1 MKNPKIKTLMT
12 IILIAIMLISVFSVK
27 SLASDSNNTIVVEEN
42 ENLYLIYVENMLDE
56 NFNFAFSNTKEGENL
71 NYVSAATD
79 NEGNYIAYADGNHIA
94 AFFNEGTSYVWVKDA
109 EGKVVINGEQVNL
122 NAARTID
129 ELKEVE
135 DITKNITIK
144 SSTAQDD
151 KITINGNEEETYFY
165 QFDKVNSSEEYTK
178 LLNLINEV
186 TNYDEN
192 TNMFVKLQSYNELY
206 DLYNLLLTNL
216 SDENWAKLE
225 NLEITKPYDAKEN
238 GQYIL
243 WVKDSQ
249 GNLDMQILTAYEEE
263 TTVVTEKTNT
273 ETVETVEEVEETAK
287 TEKTKTILPYTY
299 DEATP
304 LFVALGVVLVLIAS
318 IVVFKAVSSKNRKD

>member
-94 AFFNEGTSYVWVKDA
+94 AFFNEGTSYIWVKDA
-109 EGKVVINGEQVNL
+109 QGKVVVSGAEVNL
-122 NAARTID
+122 NAAKTID

-135 DITKNITIK
+135 NITKNITIK

-151 KITINGNEEETYFY
+151 KITINGNEDETYFY
-165 QFDKVNSSEEYTK
+165 QFAKVSSSEEYTK

-186 TNYDEN
+186 TNYDES

-206 DLYNLLLTNL
+206 ELYNSLLANL
-216 SDENWAKLE
+216 SDENWARLE
-225 NLEITKPYDAKEN
+225 NLEIAKPYDAKEN

-263 TTVVTEKTNT
+263 TTVVTEKAKV
-273 ETVETVEEVEETAK
+273 ETVETA
-287 TEKTKTILPYTY
+287 LPYTY

-304 LFVALGVVLVLIAS
+304 LFVALGVVLALIAC
-318 IVVFKAVSSKNRKD
+318 IVVFKVVSSKNRKD